1 MGQLTDED
9 KKKNRFNADKISNM
23 VRVWPSGECIDQID
37 HLDESQLGPA
47 ERWFKP
53 LVQPRTLHERLVLL
67 DCQNQWPGD
76 YKEQYPIILQQKE
89 LYGELLH
96 SNAMYDVLSMTLA
109 VGNYLNG
116 GTPKGQADGFE
127 IEVLFDGKIADV
139 KGSDG
144 KTSLLKYIID
154 KIVADDPG
162 FPDEV
167 RELQQ

>member
-1 MGQLTDED
+1 
-9 KKKNRFNADKISNM
+9 
-23 VRVWPSGECIDQID
+23 
-37 HLDESQLGPA
+37 
-47 ERWFKP
+47 
-53 LVQPRTLHERLVLL
+53 
-67 DCQNQWPGD
+67 
-76 YKEQYPIILQQKE
+76 
-89 LYGELLH
+89 
-96 SNAMYDVLSMTLA
+96 MYDLLSMTLA

-154 KIVADDPG
+154 KIIADDPG